1 MLDDLLERFR
11 RRDRNALARLLTLI
25 ARGEHVDTILAGL
38 GAPIRPARVV
48 ALTGGG
54 GVGKSTLAGKL
65 MEQARVHGQ
74 TVAVLAC
81 DPQSPL
87 TGGAL
92 LGDRFRM
99 PSRADDDGVF
109 IRSLAAAGGRG
120 AVAEHLGP
128 LIRVCEAFGFDV
140 VLVETVGA
148 GQGDTAVRAL
158 ADVVVL
164 LLQPE
169 TGDDLQWEKAGLLE
183 VADVV
188 VIHKA
193 DLPGAERV
201 EAQVLAALALSA
213 GRAPPVLRVSA
224 APEPASRRCGRRSR
238 PVRRAAPAGTP
249 PTNCCGW
256 PRKRW
261 PGGSWRRGSKATAPC
276 RTCSSAGAAASWTRP
291 RRSRRCCTCWGTA
304 REGGETRLDDR
315 KYTEQRRPRTGPGTT
330 RKPDMIRRFR
340 VLTACM
346 GLASAA
352 LLLTGC
358 GPRQARAAGPAAADD
373 TRYEV
378 EATKDVTYR
387 DGDDADKD
395 KHKLDLY
402 LPNGKKDFPVVM
414 FVHGGAWV
422 FGDRNFFGVYEG
434 IGKMFARHGIG
445 AVVISYR
452 LSPHVKHP
460 EHVKDVAAAFAWTHK
475 HIGEYGGRADE
486 LFLCGHSAG
495 GHLVSLLATDESY
508 LQAEGLSLKDV
519 KGVMP
524 ISGVYGI
531 PDKMFNEVFG
541 KDPEVRKQAGP
552 RNHVHEGCPPF
563 FIVYGDQDYPF
574 CDVASEDFCKALQ
587 AKKVSAETLK
597 IKDRNHLDIIG
608 RTTKDDDPCAE
619 ALCKFV
625 LAHVKE

>member
-1 MLDDLLERFR
+1 M
-11 RRDRNALARLLTLI
+11 
-25 ARGEHVDTILAGL
+25 
-38 GAPIRPARVV
+38 
-48 ALTGGG
+48 
-54 GVGKSTLAGKL
+54 
-65 MEQARVHGQ
+65 
-74 TVAVLAC
+74 
-81 DPQSPL
+81 
-87 TGGAL
+87 
-92 LGDRFRM
+92 
-99 PSRADDDGVF
+99 
-109 IRSLAAAGGRG
+109 
-120 AVAEHLGP
+120 
-128 LIRVCEAFGFDV
+128 

-148 GQGDTAVRAL
+148 GQGDTAVRDL
-158 ADVVVL
+158 ADVLVL

-188 VIHKA
+188 AIHKA

-201 EAQVLAALALSA
+201 EAQVLAALALSPGRGAA
-213 GRAPPVLRVSA
+213 GA
-224 APEPASRRCGRRSR
+224 ARQRRTGAGVEALWTAIAAC
-238 PVRRAAPAGTP
+238 PLRRAARDAGAELLRLAQETLAARFAAARAD
-249 PTNCCGW
+249 GD
-256 PRKRW
+256 
-261 PGGSWRRGSKATAPC
+261 GAC
-276 RTCSSAGAAASWTRP
+276 RTCSSAGAAASWTRR
-291 RRSRRCCTCWGTA
+291 RRSRRCCTCWGIA
-304 REGGETRLDDR
+304 REGGNPSRRSEVYRATTLPDWSWHDEETRHDSPIPRLDGLHVPG
-315 KYTEQRRPRTGPGTT
+315 ERRPSSDRLRPPPARASGPPRRTT
-330 RKPDMIRRFR
+330 R
-340 VLTACM
+340 A
-346 GLASAA
+346 
-352 LLLTGC
+352 
-358 GPRQARAAGPAAADD
+358 
-373 TRYEV
+373 YEV

-541 KDPEVRKQAGP
+541 KDRRRQAGRPAQP
-552 RNHVHEGCPPF
+552 RPRGLSAVFHRLWGSGLSILRRGVGGFQQGESRRRRFPP
-563 FIVYGDQDYPF
+563 
-574 CDVASEDFCKALQ
+574 
-587 AKKVSAETLK
+587 
-597 IKDRNHLDIIG
+597 R
-608 RTTKDDDPCAE
+608 R
-619 ALCKFV
+619 
-625 LAHVKE
+625 